1 MKRHGEEGLF
11 SEERN
16 RAHIER
22 YDLPNYDLIM
32 TTLGRADLVI
42 DLEVAQ

>member
-16 RAHIER
+16 KAHIAR
-22 YDLPNYDLIM
+22 NDLPNYDLVE
-32 TTLGRADLVI
+32 GSRERADVVFEM
-42 DLEVAQ
+42 DVAL